1 MTPYERYCF
10 IMLEKGLEPTM
21 DEAELHKAWGIKIED
36 KEEHIPFV
44 ARNSSTARNV
54 HATLNNHISNTDKK
68 VKKNDQS
75 VLLGVLENRLK
86 DKKKSPKPKAVK
98 PPKIKVVKPPK
109 IPKPP
114 KEPKP
119 PKVNLK
125 AMSPEERRIH
135 TNTLY
140 RLRME
145 KKRKEQ
151 GKAGRFLMSSLSAQE
166 QEEHKKLQ
174 RKQYRETS
182 KAKHGVKVMTPEE
195 MQHKRDI
202 ANAWYAKNKE
212 QRRIK
217 RNEYIATNPEARIKR
232 NEAVRKWEEK
242 NREHRREYSRLWVL
256 EKRKRLREETLCA

>member
-1 MTPYERYCF
+1 MSPYERYCF
-10 IMLEKGLEPTM
+10 IMIDKGLEPTM
-21 DEAELHKAWGIKIED
+21 DEAQLHEAWGIKTED

-54 HATLNNHISNTDKK
+54 STTLNNHVTDVGKK

-75 VLLGVLENRLK
+75 VLLSVLENRLK
-86 DKKKSPKPKAVK
+86 DKKKFPKPKAVK

-151 GKAGRFLMSSLSAQE
+151 GKEGRLLMSSLSAQE
-166 QEEHKKLQ
+166 QAEHKRLQ
-174 RKQYRETS
+174 RKLYREAS

-195 MQHKRDI
+195 MQRKRDI

-217 RNEYIATNPEARIKR
+217 RNEYMATNSEARIKR

-242 NREHRREYSRLWVL
+242 NREHRNEYSRQWASQ
-256 EKRKRLREETLCA
+256 KRKRLREETLCA